1 MLLRKLVVVGLVGF
15 VSFAANIA
23 TAEDAVEAGS
33 AIHAVNGVDL
43 ADPSHTFTSRVQFNT
58 SDRTTGRFTNLA
70 PATPSYGQQRDS
82 MRGYEVQFTAP
93 GVSGLDVSFA
103 QRGGLGFDSQGDMNR
118 HRRSAELRLGR
129 GLNMERSHPS
139 AEPTWY
145 FFAASEDEALTWRP
159 GARSDFAG
167 SGGPSFTLQDRVEIG
182 DRQVGITY
190 ERYGIQ
196 ASLAYVER
204 KFTVVS
210 GHQAFTRDDNFAGLT
225 ITMRH

>member
-23 TAEDAVEAGS
+23 TAEDAVESGS
-33 AIHAVNGVDL
+33 TSYAIDGVDFV
-43 ADPSHTFTSRVQFNT
+43 DPSQALTSRFQVSS
-58 SDRTTGRFTNLA
+58 SDRTTGRFTSLA
-70 PATPSYGQQRDS
+70 PAEPGYGQRNS
-82 MRGYEVQFTAP
+82 ARGYEVQFTAP
-93 GVSGLDVSFA
+93 GMSGIDVSFA
-103 QRGGLGFDSQGDMNR
+103 QRGGVGFNSQGDVNR
-118 HRRSAELRLGR
+118 QSQSSELRLGR
-129 GLNMERSHPS
+129 GLGMEERNRPS
-139 AEPTWY
+139 AEPRWY

-167 SGGPSFTLQDRVEIG
+167 SSGPSFALQDRVEIG
-182 DRQVGITY
+182 DMQAGITY

-204 KFTVVS
+204 EFTVVS
-210 GHQAFTRDDNFAGLT
+210 GSQSFSQDDSFAGLT